1 MATCSRGLE
10 EVLADE
16 LRTLGFEAVEPG
28 RGVVAFIG
36 DLAAIWRANLWLRTA
51 MRVVVPLARGRVAGR
66 GDLYELA
73 AGVAWTELLRRGQ
86 TVAVDVAGRSTAV
99 PNTAFAAQVVKDA
112 VVDAVRAR
120 EGWRPSVDRAD
131 PDLRLHLHLS
141 DGETALALDSTGEPL
156 AHRGYRP
163 HGGPAPMA
171 ETLAAGVL
179 LLAGYDGAEPL
190 LDPLCGSGTLLV
202 EAALIATRTPPGR
215 RRRFAFERWAGHD
228 PERYRE
234 LSRDADRQGRDA
246 PAPIVGFD
254 RDRRAV
260 AAAARNLEAAGV
272 DRWASVERRDAL
284 GLELPW
290 GEGGLIVANPP
301 YGKRMGDVED
311 LGAFYERFGDRLKS
325 HAREATA
332 WLLVGSREL
341 ANRIGLR
348 ASRRIPLFNGPIE
361 CRLLKYELYAG
372 SRKPP
377 HAQSS

>member
-1 MATCSRGLE
+1 
-10 EVLADE
+10 
-16 LRTLGFEAVEPG
+16 
-28 RGVVAFIG
+28 
-36 DLAAIWRANLWLRTA
+36 

-73 AGVAWTELLRRGQ
+73 SGVAWTELLRRGQ
-86 TVAVDVAGRSTAV
+86 TVAVDVAGSNRAL

-120 EGWRPSVDRAD
+120 EGWRPSVDRTD
-131 PDLRLHLHLS
+131 PDLGIHLHLS
-141 DGETALALDSTGEPL
+141 DGETALGLDSTGEPL
-156 AHRGYRP
+156 SHRGYRP
-163 HGGPAPMA
+163 RGGPAPLA

-179 LLAGYDGAEPL
+179 LLAGYDGTEPL
-190 LDPLCGSGTLLV
+190 LDPLCGSGTFLA
-202 EAALIATRTPPGR
+202 EAALLATRTPPGR

-228 PERYRE
+228 ERAYRE
-234 LSRDADRQGRDA
+234 VTGDADRKRRDA

-260 AAAARNLEAAGV
+260 AAAVRNLEAAGV
-272 DRWASVERRDAL
+272 DRWVSVERRDVL

-325 HAREATA
+325 HARDATA
-332 WLLVGSREL
+332 WLLVGNREL

-377 HAQSS
+377 QSS